1 MTVAQRLHEA
11 VAAVCPIHGVR
22 ITAGTTGTADYNNA
36 SPEQITAAEGVIAAF
51 DWSQET
57 HAAWV
62 LVKERARAKSEYDAH
77 RVFRAM
83 ATLLVNELNSHAAT
97 IASLLDAIDAAS
109 SLATLKTAVATIAN
123 PPQRTLNQVVT
134 ALKNHIDADA

>member
-22 ITAGTTGTADYNNA
+22 ITGNNGTADYNNA
-36 SPEQITAAEGVIAAF
+36 SHEQVTAAEAAIAAF
-51 DWSQET
+51 DWSPEA

-62 LVKERARAKSEYDAH
+62 LTKERARAKSEYDDH
-77 RVFRAM
+77 RIFRAM
-83 ATLLVNELNSHAAT
+83 ATLLLNELNSHATT

-109 SLATLKTAVATIAN
+109 SLATLKTAVASISN
-123 PPQRTLNQVVT
+123 PPQRTLNQIVT